1 MLHLLLMGSSNYT
14 KERKMLAKYLSKHG
28 RVTERGYK
36 VSEWIDAA
44 GVFALIF
51 LAFGVVGSIESGKW
65 F

>member
-1 MLHLLLMGSSNYT
+1 MLLMELSDYT
-14 KERKMLAKYLSKHG
+14 KEKKMLAKYLSKHG

-44 GVFALIF
+44 GIFTLIF
-51 LAFGVVGSIESGKW
+51 LVFGVVGSIESGRW